1 MPAFYNQATLSF
13 NGNVTTSN
21 ITQGELVG
29 ALSAT
34 KTALSGLYSAGERT
48 TYVISVVNSNNSP
61 LTGLTVTDDLGRYT
75 IAGGTATVYPLDYV
89 SGSAALY
96 INGVKQPAVTVTEGP
111 PLVFTGINVPAGGNA
126 VIAFEADINRFTPL
140 EVNSVINNTAEITGG
155 GITPVTAEATITAA
169 TAADLSISKCVS
181 PTVVTENG
189 QLTYTFHIQNIGN
202 TAATTADTIII
213 TDTFDPV
220 LKSLSVAFNGT
231 PWTAGTEY
239 TYDDTT
245 GVFSTATG
253 QITVPA
259 ASYEQN
265 PNTGEWYVNPGI
277 STLIITGTV

>member
-34 KTALSGLYSAGERT
+34 KTALSGLYSAGGRI

-75 IAGGTATVYPLDYV
+75 VAGGTATVYPLDYV

-126 VIAFEADINRFTPL
+126 VIVYEADINRFTPL
-140 EVNSVINNTAEITGG
+140 ALDGEINNTAEITGD
-155 GITPVTAEATITAA
+155 GITPVTAEATISAA

-189 QLTYTFHIQNIGN
+189 QLTYTFLIQNIGN

-220 LKSLSVAFNGT
+220 LKSLTVAFNGS
-231 PWTAGTEY
+231 PWTDGVEY
-239 TYDDTT
+239 TYNDAT
-245 GVFSTATG
+245 GVFSTTTG

-265 PNTGEWYVNPGI
+265 PDTGEWFVNPGM